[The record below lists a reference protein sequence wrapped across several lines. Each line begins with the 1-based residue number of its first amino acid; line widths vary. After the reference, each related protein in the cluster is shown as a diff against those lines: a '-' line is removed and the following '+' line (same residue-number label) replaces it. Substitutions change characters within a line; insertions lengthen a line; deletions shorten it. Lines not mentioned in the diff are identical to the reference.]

1 LLKNGILILTAS
13 VLFLFLGS
21 RAPVRGGEAASAA
34 RPAAAPAPALDLSLA
49 ELIERNTRAMGG
61 AAAIGK
67 VQRIEV
73 GLRIVEPTFKVEG
86 TYVADR
92 QGRMRIDVRDG
103 GKRVY
108 TEAFDG
114 KQGWQQGPDGSPVA
128 SSGPK
133 GSAALWHGTQF
144 PGQILGLNEMAAHGH
159 RLERIGREEI
169 EGVNYYVLRLTLSDG
184 FETYRYLNP
193 KTWLIDRGRDVR
205 ALHPALNPD
214 EKWLE
219 NRWTD
224 YRPVGGTVRS
234 YQSSQW
240 DLSSGK
246 QLQTTTIDSVKIN
259 PEIDPKLF
267 ERPKT
272 GSTTP
277 SS

>member
-1 LLKNGILILTAS
+1 MKKSGILILAAS
-13 VLFLFLGS
+13 VLLLGS
-21 RAPVRGGEAASAA
+21 HAPDPAS
-34 RPAAAPAPALDLSLA
+34 DLPLE
-49 ELIERNTRAMGG
+49 ELIARNTKAMGG
-61 AAAIGK
+61 AAAIEK

-73 GLRIVEPTFKVEG
+73 GLHIVEPTFTVDG
-86 TYVADR
+86 VYLADR

-114 KQGWQQGPDGSPVA
+114 KEGWQQGADGAPVA
-128 SSGPK
+128 SSGPQ

-144 PGQILGLNEMAAHGH
+144 PGQILGLHEMAAHGH
-159 RLERIGREEI
+159 RLERAGREEI
-169 EGVNYYVLRLTLSDG
+169 DGVSYYVLRLTLSDG

-205 ALHPALNPD
+205 ALHPALD
-214 EKWLE
+214 AKEKWLE

-224 YRPVGGTVRS
+224 YRSVDGTVRS

-240 DLSSGK
+240 DLSAGK
-246 QLQTTTIDSVKIN
+246 QLQTTTINYVKIN
-259 PEIDPKLF
+259 PEIDPKVF

-272 GSTTP
+272 GPRNLRGRNPEART
-277 SS
+277 